1 MKTDG
6 KVATAEEVLVA
17 KGENLVANA
26 TDTVAT
32 LSPAL
37 TYYFWNTVGRGI
49 RSLFQASQWHISYM
63 KMEKLIMTIICLSF
77 TDK

>member
-26 TDTVAT
+26 TDTVAM

-49 RSLFQASQWHISYM
+49 RSLFKASQWH
-63 KMEKLIMTIICLSF
+63 KLNEDGKINNDYHLFIIY
-77 TDK
+77 DE